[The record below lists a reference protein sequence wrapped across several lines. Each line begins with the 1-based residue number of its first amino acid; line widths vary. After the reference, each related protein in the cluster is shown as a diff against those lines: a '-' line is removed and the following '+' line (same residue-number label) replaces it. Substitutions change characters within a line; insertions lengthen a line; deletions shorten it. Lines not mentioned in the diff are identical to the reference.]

1 VAAGAGAGCETG
13 AVAEILPVLAAIAY
27 DPLLRIPIGPLEVSP
42 HGLMIAVGVL
52 VGARYV
58 RPAAERRGIDLDQLY
73 DVLTWA
79 LVGALVGAR
88 VAYVVNHLGDYAGD
102 LLGILRVWEGGFSLL
117 GGLAG
122 AVVAGYPKLRSL
134 GIPFWRFMDMAVPG
148 VALGIAVGRTGDL
161 IIADHLGKRT
171 GSFLGYVCPEV
182 ETGSPCVA
190 PVGEA
195 VHQTALYDM
204 VGVAVVFAVLV
215 VLARRPRPEGLLTL
229 VFGVGYGVVRF
240 VEGFFRID
248 VTHGTGLNGSQWT
261 ALIVGLA
268 AAAGLLVVR
277 KRRPVSYPGSAEP
290 APAADAADPDPAPAL
305 DAAGV
310 GSTSA
315 APDPAPAPDA
325 AGRTPASAP
334 DPAPDPAP
342 APVPAPDPTPAG
354 TDSPPA
360 RNVTDTHLPPRPDAA
375 GTDPAPGSERR
386 DADPGPAASAR
397 PDEGTEPA
405 TLPDGAE
412 PERPGD
418 TGA

>member
-1 VAAGAGAGCETG
+1 VGFPFWQQEWSGFRPLLLPEAGGLLPEAEGMAAGAGVGCETG

-42 HGLMIAVGVL
+42 HGIMIAVGVL

-204 VGVAVVFAVLV
+204 IGVAVVFAVLV
-215 VLARRPRPEGLLTL
+215 LLSRRPRPEGLLTL

-261 ALIVGLA
+261 ALIVGVA

-277 KRRPVSYPGSAEP
+277 KRQPVSYPGSAEP
-290 APAADAADPDPAPAL
+290 EAEP
-305 DAAGV
+305 
-310 GSTSA
+310 GSG
-315 APDPAPAPDA
+315 PQ
-325 AGRTPASAP
+325 
-334 DPAPDPAP
+334 
-342 APVPAPDPTPAG
+342 
-354 TDSPPA
+354 PPSEA
-360 RNVTDTHLPPRPDAA
+360 EPEPEPE
-375 GTDPAPGSERR
+375 TDPQ
-386 DADPGPAASAR
+386 AAA
-397 PDEGTEPA
+397 EP
-405 TLPDGAE
+405 GAE
-412 PERPGD
+412 PDAGEGPGEGSEPAAVADQDAGEHTGERP
-418 TGA
+418 A